1 MNLLA
6 IQTIQ
11 KYGGIVILAPLL
23 ADDMI
28 TILHAFS
35 GQKKVIDTKLQEAS
49 GLPCLVII
57 GKREGDDARK
67 ELGLS

>member
-6 IQTIQ
+6 IQAIQ
-11 KYGGIVILAPLL
+11 KYGGIVILTPLL

-28 TILHAFS
+28 TIGHAFS
-35 GQKKVIDTKLQEAS
+35 NQNKVIDTNLQEAS

-67 ELGLS
+67 ELGL